1 MQPPVTGE
9 EKSISAGVSSLVQ
22 GVQQRFKSFL
32 SRSKVDSQV
41 AAKQKQPSSAQECTY
56 VAFQPKD
63 SSWARCSWK
72 ISKADHQRASK
83 LKATS
88 LCLRLVDLCNPADAL
103 ISAHAIKEIVV
114 DLQANEWL
122 LPVPMDDRE
131 YLLELGY
138 HLPKGGWLSLAFS
151 DPVHVPKAVL
161 TEVTSE
167 SSAFRPLS
175 REEENE
181 NNSQASPSHVFD
193 TGIHEQIYQ
202 RAVITKSTSRIGS
215 ESFQE
220 RERSDLNRNSRL
232 NDSGAGSYSSAQQE
246 SLRSRRDDQLKD
258 PENPSD
264 SDWF

>member
-32 SRSKVDSQV
+32 SRSKVDTQV
-41 AAKQKQPSSAQECTY
+41 AAKQKQPNSAQEFTY

-63 SSWARCSWK
+63 SSWARCIWK
-72 ISKADHQRASK
+72 ISKADQQRASN
-83 LKATS
+83 LKATC
-88 LCLRLVDLCNPADAL
+88 LCLRVVDLCNSADAL

-114 DLQANEWL
+114 DLQANEWF

-138 HLPKGGWLSLAFS
+138 HLPKGGWFSLAFS
-151 DPVHVPKAVL
+151 DPVHVPKCVP
-161 TEVTSE
+161 TEINPIPSFST
-167 SSAFRPLS
+167 PS
-175 REEENE
+175 REEVAQTLSNKKALPVTE
-181 NNSQASPSHVFD
+181 AD
-193 TGIHEQIYQ
+193 IYEQIYQ
-202 RAVITKSTSRIGS
+202 QAVTTNSTPRVGS

-220 RERSDLNRNSRL
+220 HVHSDHNRNSRV
-232 NDSGAGSYSSAQQE
+232 NDSGAGSFSTFDQE
-246 SLRSRRDDQLKD
+246 SLRSPREARQND
-258 PENPSD
+258 PDNQPD